1 MYLIEL
7 ILGWLIGKRNGGEY
21 FFMNNFPDCVGT
33 GNHRSENDTY
43 FYQCASCSGSGTLE
57 GER

>member
-21 FFMNNFPDCVGT
+21 FFMERTLILDGRKTDWAGLIAAVD
-33 GNHRSENDTY
+33 SAMADTRI
-43 FYQCASCSGSGTLE
+43 GLKE
-57 GER
+57 